1 MTRCNEPD
9 SPQAEGKILGMD
21 QRISR
26 RDFLNSTLLASGG
39 LAMNLVA
46 PMKLLSQEDWTGYG
60 GVGDYSRSNGNTY
73 EIVQSGHRIRAGEF
87 DSLPA
92 NAVDTGEIFDCVV
105 IGGGISGLAAALF
118 FLRQAGKD
126 RKIG

>member
-1 MTRCNEPD
+1 MPHSLKPD
-9 SPQAEGKILGMD
+9 SSQQQDRILGMD

-39 LAMNLVA
+39 LVMNSVA
-46 PMKLLSQEDWTGYG
+46 PMQLLSPEDWTGYA
-60 GVGDYSRSNGNTY
+60 GVGDYSRSNGNTF
-73 EIVQSGHRIRAGEF
+73 EIVQAGHRIRNGEF

-92 NAVDTGEIFDCVV
+92 NAVDTGEIFDCLV

-126 RKIG
+126 